1 MVYASSEVL
10 DMNQT
15 PTKKVI
21 PEELIPALPI
31 SMRQAASQLASQQL
45 NCLGLLE
52 TIMDLACTAGSEDV
66 KVLMDRLAIQAP
78 ELLMIGLA
86 QIQVCIHITFYSYLK
101 TNNRNLFLLLLAH
114 QK

>member
-1 MVYASSEVL
+1 MVYASPELL

-15 PTKKVI
+15 PIKKVI

-31 SMRQAASQLASQQL
+31 SMRQAATQLASQQL

-52 TIMDLACTAGSEDV
+52 AIMDLAGTVASEDV

-86 QIQVCIHITFYSYLK
+86 QIQVFYMSIIKRY
-101 TNNRNLFLLLLAH
+101 RVVY
-114 QK
+114 

>member
-1 MVYASSEVL
+1 MHVRGQLSVLYHMVYASPELL

-15 PTKKVI
+15 PIKKVI

-31 SMRQAASQLASQQL
+31 SMRQAATQLASQQL

-52 TIMDLACTAGSEDV
+52 AIMDLAGTVASEDV

-86 QIQVCIHITFYSYLK
+86 QIQVFYMSIIKRY
-101 TNNRNLFLLLLAH
+101 RVVY
-114 QK
+114 

>member
-1 MVYASSEVL
+1 MVYASPDLL

-15 PTKKVI
+15 SIKKVI

-31 SMRQAASQLASQQL
+31 SMRQAATQLASQQL

-52 TIMDLACTAGSEDV
+52 AIMDLAGTVASEDV
-66 KVLMDRLAIQAP
+66 KVLMDRLAIQVP

-86 QIQVCIHITFYSYLK
+86 QIQVRWKNSIREK
-101 TNNRNLFLLLLAH
+101 ERNIWLNKSKLAH
-114 QK
+114 

>member
-1 MVYASSEVL
+1 MHVRGQLSVLYHMVYASPELL

-21 PEELIPALPI
+21 PEELIPILPI
-31 SMRQAASQLASQQL
+31 SMRQAATQLASQQL

-52 TIMDLACTAGSEDV
+52 AIMDLAGTVASEDV

-86 QIQVCIHITFYSYLK
+86 QIQVIIIMFNQNVKIY
-101 TNNRNLFLLLLAH
+101 
-114 QK
+114 